1 MSVCDKLI
9 SKCVQVDCNSPMF
22 AGLNKRAIIFNKD
35 QIESLTFQECSNIIN
50 GITMKTYEVTSE
62 DPQTHEPV
70 TTNVAYCGYTVEQLG
85 NTPYEG
91 TQIEMEETNV
101 GNRFTETVR
110 LLVADNNPDICKN
123 VVDALASGRFLVIVE
138 NDYVNSTGDNKY
150 QVYGSGR
157 GLQASAIVREAYGDN
172 EGAYD
177 VTLTQPKGTR
187 SGVFFYSTSLSAT
200 DTAIENLICS
210 SCASQVESC

>member
-1 MSVCDKLI
+1 MSVCDKYI
-9 SKCVQVDCNSPMF
+9 QKCVQVDCENPMF
-22 AGLNKRAIIFNKD
+22 AGLNKTALIFNKD
-35 QIESLTFQECSNIIN
+35 QIASITYDSTNANIIT

-70 TTNVAYCGYTVEQLG
+70 TTDVAYCGYTVEQLG
-85 NTPYEG
+85 NSPYEG

-110 LLVADNNPDICKN
+110 LLVADNNPEICKN
-123 VVDALASGRFLVIVE
+123 VVDALAGGRFLVIVE
-138 NDYVNSTGDNKY
+138 NDYVNSNGDNKY

-157 GLQASAIVREAYGDN
+157 GLKASAIVREAYGDN

-177 VTLTQPKGTR
+177 VTLTQPRGTK
-187 SGVFFYSTSLSAT
+187 SGVFFYTTSDSAT
-200 DTAIENLICS
+200 ETAVNALKCDCE
-210 SCASQVESC
+210 